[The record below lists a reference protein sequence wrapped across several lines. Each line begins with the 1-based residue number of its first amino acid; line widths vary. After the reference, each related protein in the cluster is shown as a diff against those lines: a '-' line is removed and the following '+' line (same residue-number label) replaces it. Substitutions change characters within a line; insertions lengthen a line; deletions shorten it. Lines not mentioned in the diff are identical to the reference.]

1 MYFPP
6 PPPPL
11 SLLSSSPLPPP
22 LLSYFHLSSCSS
34 PSDPFLSSLSLS
46 VSLQT
51 DRLFKPFRHPLS
63 LFKWKQSAVTV
74 SLLQAPRLFS
84 SSSYPPT
91 PFTSRLLSLNPQTN
105 TSKTTVI
112 ILKTGCYLTLLSRT
126 VFCFFPLFSP
136 LPPSITQTLLN
147 FKFVVSPLSFLF
159 THFLPPSCL
168 LSFLHFPSLSHNA
181 SPPPT
186 HPLSLFLR
194 VRSDLP
200 SLCQGSARCQ
210 GAMTLLSPLTP
221 TEAKRPAKPKSL
233 NSRKL
238 HSLHSVLSRPQTEP

>member
-6 PPPPL
+6 LPPPPL

-22 LLSYFHLSSCSS
+22 LLSYFHLSSFPLTLSS
-34 PSDPFLSSLSLS
+34 PSLSLS

-74 SLLQAPRLFS
+74 SLLQTARLFS

-105 TSKTTVI
+105 TSKTAVI

-126 VFCFFPLFSP
+126 VFCFFLFS
-136 LPPSITQTLLN
+136 LLSHQ
-147 FKFVVSPLSFLF
+147 VSHRNSFLF

-238 HSLHSVLSRPQTEP
+238 HSVLSRPQTEP

>member
-1 MYFPP
+1 MSVVFVFPP
-6 PPPPL
+6 LPPPL

-22 LLSYFHLSSCSS
+22 LLSYFHLSSFPLTLSS
-34 PSDPFLSSLSLS
+34 PSLSLS
-46 VSLQT
+46 VSLQP

-112 ILKTGCYLTLLSRT
+112 ILKTAVTSHSYLGRSFALFLFSLLSH
-126 VFCFFPLFSP
+126 
-136 LPPSITQTLLN
+136 Q
-147 FKFVVSPLSFLF
+147 VSHRNSFLF

-181 SPPPT
+181 SPPPPT
-186 HPLSLFLR
+186 LSPCFSVSGQIFRVFARVLLVAR
-194 VRSDLP
+194 VR
-200 SLCQGSARCQ
+200 
-210 GAMTLLSPLTP
+210 
-221 TEAKRPAKPKSL
+221 
-233 NSRKL
+233 
-238 HSLHSVLSRPQTEP
+238 

>member
-1 MYFPP
+1 MWVWFLYFP
-6 PPPPL
+6 
-11 SLLSSSPLPPP
+11 PLPPP
-22 LLSYFHLSSCSS
+22 LLSYFHLSSFPLTLSS
-34 PSDPFLSSLSLS
+34 PSLSLS
-46 VSLQT
+46 VSLQP

-74 SLLQAPRLFS
+74 SLLQAARLFS

-147 FKFVVSPLSFLF
+147 FKSVVSPLSFLF

-181 SPPPT
+181 P

>member
-1 MYFPP
+1 MSVVFVFPSSSSSFLHLSLSSPHLLFLLLFSLISIFPP
-6 PPPPL
+6 APAPL
-11 SLLSSSPLPPP
+11 TLS
-22 LLSYFHLSSCSS
+22 F
-34 PSDPFLSSLSLS
+34 PFLS

-112 ILKTGCYLTLLSRT
+112 ILKTAVTSHSYLRRSFAFFLFSLLSH
-126 VFCFFPLFSP
+126 
-136 LPPSITQTLLN
+136 Q
-147 FKFVVSPLSFLF
+147 VSHRHSFLF

-181 SPPPT
+181 P

>member
-6 PPPPL
+6 LPPPL

-22 LLSYFHLSSCSS
+22 LLSYFHLSSFPLTLSS
-34 PSDPFLSSLSLS
+34 PSLSLS
-46 VSLQT
+46 VSLQP

-74 SLLQAPRLFS
+74 SLLQAARLFS

-136 LPPSITQTLLN
+136 LPPSITQKL
-147 FKFVVSPLSFLF
+147 FLVY
-159 THFLPPSCL
+159 
-168 LSFLHFPSLSHNA
+168 SLSPSILSSIVLA
-181 SPPPT
+181 FSFSFPQCLTPPT

-238 HSLHSVLSRPQTEP
+238 HSVLSRPQTEP

>member
-6 PPPPL
+6 LPPPL

-74 SLLQAPRLFS
+74 SLLQAARLFS

-112 ILKTGCYLTLLSRT
+112 ILKTAVTSHSYLGRSFALFLFSLLSH
-126 VFCFFPLFSP
+126 
-136 LPPSITQTLLN
+136 Q
-147 FKFVVSPLSFLF
+147 VSHRNSFLF

-181 SPPPT
+181 PPPT